1 MPTSECRMNRLNRDI
16 PAQIGVIPA
25 QIGVIPAQIGVIPA
39 QIGVIPAQI
48 GVIPAQAVI
57 LPPWQY
63 RSIPGCRT
71 AAYAGTTATVTC
83 EELD

>member
-39 QIGVIPAQI
+39 QAG
-48 GVIPAQAVI
+48 I

>member
-1 MPTSECRMNRLNRDI
+1 MNRLNR
-16 PAQIGVIPA
+16 VIPA
-25 QIGVIPAQIGVIPA
+25 QIR
-39 QIGVIPAQI
+39 
-48 GVIPAQAVI
+48 VIPAQAGI

-71 AAYAGTTATVTC
+71 AAYAGTTATATC